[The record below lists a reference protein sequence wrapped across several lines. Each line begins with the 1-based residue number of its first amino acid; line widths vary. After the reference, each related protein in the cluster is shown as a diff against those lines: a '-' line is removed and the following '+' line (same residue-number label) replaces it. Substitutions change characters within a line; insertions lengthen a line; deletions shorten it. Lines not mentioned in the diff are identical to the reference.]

1 MEQKPITKKQMQ
13 WRVSLGVA
21 SAILSC
27 PIMWFSHTW
36 IERIL
41 AGITFVCAI
50 ISIIQTI
57 RQWKKHPLV
66 DEAVDRELQEEKK
79 GALTAMGGILL
90 LFAFAIFLLRQFP
103 PAEGR
108 NRITFGK
115 SPPGLLS
122 VPQRDGNANGLSRL
136 CHGARGCTPLF

>member
-13 WRVSLGVA
+13 WKVSLGVA
-21 SAILSC
+21 SAFLCC
-27 PIMWFSHTW
+27 PIIWFSHTW

-57 RQWKKHPLV
+57 RQWKKHPMV

-79 GALTAMGGILL
+79 NTLTAMGGILL
-90 LFAFAIFLLRQFP
+90 LFAFAIFLLILAIRAF
-103 PAEGR
+103 
-108 NRITFGK
+108 
-115 SPPGLLS
+115 
-122 VPQRDGNANGLSRL
+122 
-136 CHGARGCTPLF
+136 

>member
-13 WRVSLGVA
+13 WKVSLGVA
-21 SAILSC
+21 SAFLCC
-27 PIMWFSHTW
+27 PIIWFSHTW

-66 DEAVDRELQEEKK
+66 DEVVDRELQEEKMNT
-79 GALTAMGGILL
+79 LTAMGGILL
-90 LFAFAIFLLRQFP
+90 IFSFAIFMLILAIRAF
-103 PAEGR
+103 
-108 NRITFGK
+108 
-115 SPPGLLS
+115 
-122 VPQRDGNANGLSRL
+122 
-136 CHGARGCTPLF
+136 

>member
-21 SAILSC
+21 SAFLSC
-27 PIMWFSHTW
+27 PIMWFSRTW

-57 RQWKKHPLV
+57 RQWKKHPMV

-79 GALTAMGGILL
+79 NTLTAMGGILL
-90 LFAFAIFLLRQFP
+90 LFAFAIFLLILAIRAF
-103 PAEGR
+103 
-108 NRITFGK
+108 
-115 SPPGLLS
+115 
-122 VPQRDGNANGLSRL
+122 
-136 CHGARGCTPLF
+136 

>member
-1 MEQKPITKKQMQ
+1 MFPFFIIKLLFFNKYYYLCEVTHRIMEQKPITKKQML

-41 AGITFVCAI
+41 AGIAFVCAI

-90 LFAFAIFLLRQFP
+90 LFAFAIFLLILAIRAF
-103 PAEGR
+103 
-108 NRITFGK
+108 
-115 SPPGLLS
+115 
-122 VPQRDGNANGLSRL
+122 
-136 CHGARGCTPLF
+136 

>member
-57 RQWKKHPLV
+57 RH
-66 DEAVDRELQEEKK
+66 EAVDRELQEEKK

-90 LFAFAIFLLRQFP
+90 LFAFAIFLLILAIRAF
-103 PAEGR
+103 
-108 NRITFGK
+108 
-115 SPPGLLS
+115 
-122 VPQRDGNANGLSRL
+122 
-136 CHGARGCTPLF
+136 